1 MGRIDSLLLNTAASA
16 TAHSFPLSFPSPHF
30 PFTYFP
36 PLPPL
41 PIPFSPSPLTPSVH
55 ILTGSRAVQAGRR
68 PNKIPQLISRYRDG
82 PSPPPH
88 PSTLSILSTLPS
100 SLFILIYE
108 NIFPYIMIH
117 SYSCILV
124 LLPAAICSM
133 IVSRGFQRGTRQHR
147 LIMQGQCPKPS

>member
-30 PFTYFP
+30 PFPYFP

-88 PSTLSILSTLPS
+88 PSTLSILSTLPPAPS
-100 SLFILIYE
+100 SSYMRIYFLDHDFLIFLY
-108 NIFPYIMIH
+108 P
-117 SYSCILV
+117 SSSTSCD
-124 LLPAAICSM
+124 LLHDC
-133 IVSRGFQRGTRQHR
+133 
-147 LIMQGQCPKPS
+147 K